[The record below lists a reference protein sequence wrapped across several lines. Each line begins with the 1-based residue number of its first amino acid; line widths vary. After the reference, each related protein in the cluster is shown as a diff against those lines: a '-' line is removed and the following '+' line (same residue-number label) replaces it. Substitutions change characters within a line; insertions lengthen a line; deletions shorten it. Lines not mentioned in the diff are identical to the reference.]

1 MHQQPQQPQQQVVNV
16 EEHRQQRNKVI
27 IAGCEFNVPDR
38 YEITQ
43 RIGLGAYGIVVSAID
58 KTTGSKVAIKKIAN
72 VFESSREY
80 QKRILREI
88 ASLKHLSGH
97 SNIIELIE
105 IIQPEDYD
113 SFNDVYIVCNYMDS
127 TIKDMLK
134 NKQVAKDITDDHI
147 KWFVYQLLRGLKYMH
162 SAGVV
167 HRDIKPSNI
176 LIDHDMELRLCDL
189 GLSREYSIK
198 EEMEMTTYVSTRWY
212 RAPELLLRYSR
223 SGPAIDIW
231 SAGCIFAELL
241 SPKKKVLFPGNHY
254 IQQLEIILDL
264 VGTPQLEE
272 EYAMVK
278 GSPEAKRWL
287 KTLRKRPRKS
297 LHSLFPTA
305 NPLALDLLDK
315 MLQLDPEKR
324 ITATQALQHEYFAD
338 LYDPEEEEETIA
350 EAFNFCIPNMRE
362 IKQQMFNEIVCTGAC

>member
-1 MHQQPQQPQQQVVNV
+1 MSTTIMHQQPQQPQQQVVNV

-167 HRDIKPSNI
+167 HRDIKPSN
-176 LIDHDMELRLCDL
+176 RT
-189 GLSREYSIK
+189 S
-198 EEMEMTTYVSTRWY
+198 
-212 RAPELLLRYSR
+212 
-223 SGPAIDIW
+223 
-231 SAGCIFAELL
+231 
-241 SPKKKVLFPGNHY
+241 
-254 IQQLEIILDL
+254 
-264 VGTPQLEE
+264 
-272 EYAMVK
+272 
-278 GSPEAKRWL
+278 
-287 KTLRKRPRKS
+287 
-297 LHSLFPTA
+297 
-305 NPLALDLLDK
+305 
-315 MLQLDPEKR
+315 
-324 ITATQALQHEYFAD
+324 
-338 LYDPEEEEETIA
+338 
-350 EAFNFCIPNMRE
+350 
-362 IKQQMFNEIVCTGAC
+362 